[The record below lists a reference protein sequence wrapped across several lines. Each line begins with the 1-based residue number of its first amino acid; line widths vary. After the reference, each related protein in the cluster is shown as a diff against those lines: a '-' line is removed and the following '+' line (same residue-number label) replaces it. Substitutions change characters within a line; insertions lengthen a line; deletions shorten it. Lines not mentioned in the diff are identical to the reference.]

1 MYWRVFLVCL
11 SLFFA
16 ACAVKQENK
25 VAANNSLVLT
35 EETFNTKLLRAL
47 AYESVRDFSSASAVF
62 LELYKEY
69 KEPSLLERAFVLAI
83 LNNSDKK
90 ILDSMNEMA
99 KKYDTANIIKV
110 RISYYVKFAD
120 IKNALILLERLIK
133 KDKDF
138 RNYELAGDLYLFSKN
153 LNKALS
159 YYKSANSLLPDQ
171 FKPSEALSI
180 KISELEFLLNNKEA
194 SKKILKDFIKA
205 NNNKCSLLVCA
216 RLAMIYANEKNLEG
230 FKDISLELY
239 ELSQNPE
246 FLLNVI
252 SAYYNFGKKQELYD
266 NISSYLENN
275 SLPIYFILEVM
286 KDSQTANNFANRL
299 YNKTKNTTFL
309 SISAIIEYEDMRKTN
324 TVNEKKLKS
333 IIEKFDKSVNKNS
346 EAHVLNF
353 YGYLLIDH
361 NVNVSKGIELVNLA
375 LKAEPKNV
383 YYLDSLAWG
392 YYKQGKCEKA
402 LDLMQEALKYD
413 SKNDMINSSEYKEH
427 IKAINSCLGV
437 KD

>member
-25 VAANNSLVLT
+25 VAANNSLVVT

-138 RNYELAGDLYLFSKN
+138 RE
-153 LNKALS
+153 S
-159 YYKSANSLLPDQ
+159 Y
-171 FKPSEALSI
+171 SEI
-180 KISELEFLLNNKEA
+180 KK
-194 SKKILKDFIKA
+194 
-205 NNNKCSLLVCA
+205 
-216 RLAMIYANEKNLEG
+216 
-230 FKDISLELY
+230 
-239 ELSQNPE
+239 
-246 FLLNVI
+246 
-252 SAYYNFGKKQELYD
+252 
-266 NISSYLENN
+266 
-275 SLPIYFILEVM
+275 
-286 KDSQTANNFANRL
+286 
-299 YNKTKNTTFL
+299 
-309 SISAIIEYEDMRKTN
+309 
-324 TVNEKKLKS
+324 
-333 IIEKFDKSVNKNS
+333 
-346 EAHVLNF
+346 
-353 YGYLLIDH
+353 
-361 NVNVSKGIELVNLA
+361 
-375 LKAEPKNV
+375 
-383 YYLDSLAWG
+383 
-392 YYKQGKCEKA
+392 
-402 LDLMQEALKYD
+402 
-413 SKNDMINSSEYKEH
+413 
-427 IKAINSCLGV
+427 
-437 KD
+437 